1 MAGKNNRDE
10 IARRAKEQWE
20 QEQERMRQ
28 AQSDR
33 RSQAVYNSYQ
43 RNTDRVPDRTPAT
56 GMPTWKIAAQA
67 KKNVEKGKAH
77 GYTPPGNYS
86 RPSTTN
92 WKTNYEKYLQSAKAK
107 SVTLGGDS
115 DEVYNQFVQGLKN
128 FTSGKAQKRKTQG
141 VLPELTQQEKDNL
154 ASQIF
159 KQFDAKTRSYSQ
171 PYNPVSLKEA
181 NDKAYD
187 AWKRQTAQEYWA
199 QNGNGEAMSEDTYKD
214 ITDGSQ
220 AKQYNKWLEQQRYQ
234 TAQDYYGQKEQTA
247 KTQAARAQERID
259 EASRQLRAMGK
270 PTPDSGDWDSYILQ
284 TFQPGSQE
292 ESLILEINRAKK
304 ALAEAQKSAAN
315 YEAGANAYGDY
326 LTTAQ
331 NMQKVY
337 SYPQEVQDALLAY
350 GQTATSGNDDARA
363 STAREGALQVFQ
375 KYGIEPE
382 EYELL
387 AESAARDYNQ
397 RRSEKVQDFAKKFG
411 GSGWAPAAWAAS
423 VLANTAGGVLGASQ
437 SLGQTLNPGSGQYNS
452 PDANAPGYLLS
463 DFGGTVQKTQAEGI
477 RNGIGG
483 VGGAALSTLY
493 SGVTSLADNIVRYG
507 LGAATG
513 TAGVTLGLAATSSF
527 ASSYREAAA
536 RGGDATQATLFG
548 LASGALEVATEK
560 FSLDNLLKMKSP
572 ETITQVLLQ
581 AAEQGGV
588 EISEEEASY
597 FGGLLADA
605 IIMQDNSAYK
615 TEIREYERQGLTT
628 EEAKRIALQDALMEA
643 ANTAAVSFI
652 AGAGMGGIQ
661 SGTRYAQNVQVGR
674 EIQNAGLTDLALEY
688 ARSMPEGSNAY
699 RMATRPE
706 GAKDQ
711 ITQDS
716 GAGRIGALA
725 TETLTEATRTIW
737 DGNSIAQVM
746 DAFNTIRNIGS
757 DEDVKTALNL
767 MMEKYYQAAA
777 NGEITQQQA
786 QQIVADIVWRTS
798 PQNFTIE
805 QSEDGAVQAGQSP
818 TPQTVSGL
826 LGQEAQSRAAQEQT
840 EVGLLPSGEE
850 NAQREALLDQ
860 LENYRQ
866 EMAQEAQGMG
876 LTGLA
881 DTGESVGPEVDLL
894 MIADDTPQ
902 TRGTAA
908 QARSTET
915 AQESAKG
922 KNGKLAATRAA
933 VEAPAVTTGGEEITI
948 TGATVTEGGKLRLL
962 SSSGEA
968 YDPKTVHIQNLQMR
982 QLYSQAAQYGG
993 NVARNYIANYNGSQD
1008 VTEYTD
1014 GYNAFLTA
1022 GRLAARDNLTYEQ
1035 AQAYNSY
1042 YEQKIG
1048 SRAAMEAFSVGRD
1061 SEGTQALAQRQ
1072 TARPAE
1078 GSLTDRTSRKS
1089 EGQDALVEAL
1099 SQWAKRTGVHLE
1111 LLDSINAGGEKANGS
1126 FVAATMS
1133 MALSADSD
1141 NILQAFGHEA
1151 AEFVQAFSPE
1161 EKAALRQDLMEWWT
1175 NHESANSMDAL
1186 IRKYQGAY
1194 SQVEGKKSYND
1205 AADEIV
1211 NDALGALLTTDEGI
1225 ESFAKWVY
1233 SDTGRTQAEKKT
1245 LVQRIK
1251 DAIARIVAGLKRL
1264 LKGKKLNEGTERFL
1278 NMELEQQEAL
1288 RQKFYSAMDAAA
1300 KNAKEGN
1307 YWESGAAEGAQFS
1320 IGYDA
1325 NNVPFVK
1332 IDEELFADVP
1342 KRELGAA
1349 VRSYLK
1355 DNYPNGVEVAGK
1367 TFLINAKARKEI
1379 TNSED
1384 AKDLLARAPTV
1395 YRDKMEAVSRAD
1407 EIANAIVDYVNE
1419 APAHTRKDSITEF
1432 ARGRLHFRVG
1442 QSGYAAQAVV
1452 AKRKNGELLLY
1463 DIVHLTPYKIKE
1475 KRSKLPNPLAESAN
1489 ERTGESA
1496 SGSSIRSESE
1506 NVKKNFSISLPVEET
1521 RDLIALHNLTEQ
1533 NLNDALKLGG
1543 LPSPSIA
1550 ITKADMGHSKYGPIS
1565 LVFSKDTVDPEFFRS
1580 NKVYGSDA
1588 WTPTRPA
1595 VEYPVNG
1602 KKLQAIEHEIHR
1614 LAGGAAVA
1622 GGIFG
1627 NSSALRS
1634 MGVDDTSSK
1643 STEELAEALAQTD
1656 TARAAYLAAQG
1667 ETLPPVKKAK
1677 NWDYYGNDALQTFID
1692 RVGVQ
1697 RLAEI
1702 EASLEMGENAAD
1714 ALGEETETISE
1725 ILRDHYRKSGEA
1737 FLRSMAVK
1745 KKWTAAEIEAKRRE
1759 RVNRAMEN
1767 NVSLFTM
1774 EDFARHAWEMYQDGG
1789 ATKGEID
1796 RLGTSEALRE
1806 AVDDKAV
1813 KEWVSGKMEGLLGE
1827 PGIYNGKD
1835 RYTPSGASRS
1845 FKQLHY
1851 DYTLDNLVR
1860 AMNET
1865 QSARGE
1871 GIWGASAGSLMAVAT
1886 PEYRSIAEI
1895 RADKNRL
1902 RTASEEEYSQIQN
1915 SLRSQTD
1922 AIISAVQKTNKA
1934 ITDNQFEEIDHIG
1947 TALLDG
1953 GKGAQTPASIRKAF
1967 REYGYSLSDSLVN
1980 QIKALY
1986 DEVAKTPTEYF
1997 EAKPQWAV
2005 GFDEVLAAVVPDNAS
2020 PELVQ
2025 NLTGRGVNV
2034 VSYRANDEGDRLNK
2048 INAVDQAKFSLKS
2061 DSGTPSQEQ
2070 RWATDFQL
2078 SAETR
2083 EAYNTAAKEV
2093 ARTEAEVRAMV
2104 REAQA
2109 SGALAGQMNQGR
2121 RMAKQNRTLQ
2131 ERLDASR
2138 ETIKQLKAE
2147 VRAGNREA
2155 KTAERQ
2161 LSAKEKELQRQ
2172 RERMEAK
2179 LNKADANLKAAK
2191 QRLEDYRGIR
2201 DERDRRVQ
2209 YRKEIE
2215 QTAGKLRTM
2224 LTENSQRRHIP
2235 EEMKGAVRDLLLG
2248 IDQSSATMSTS
2259 EGAARTKA
2267 DERFLSGLERLRNLQ
2282 VDSVENGGSI
2292 DMPPA
2297 LRDMLSEQIRVFRY
2311 AMDQREAIRDG
2322 GIATLQGMSAAEL
2335 QSLRDVVKAV
2345 YTSVNNANRILASS
2359 RFAYVSEAAEKTISE
2374 LAQLGS
2380 YSMRADDAKNFL
2392 QWSNTNPWFAFQR
2405 FGAGG
2410 KAIFEGLQNGW
2421 DKLAFNSDAVKEYAA
2436 SVYTTKEVKAWEK
2449 ELHEVTL
2456 SSGRKI
2462 TISTPQLMSL
2472 YELAKRPQALQH
2484 LLQGGARIGNVK
2496 NGKVTVAQTEAALL
2510 TQEDLTNLAKRL
2522 TPRQIEV
2529 ADKLQ
2534 SYMETQGAK
2543 WGNEVSMARFGY
2555 QAFGEKGYFPIQS
2568 DQTNLNAKDP
2578 GSQENSIFRLLNMS
2592 FNKSLTQNANNA
2604 IIVSDIFDVFSGH
2617 MTDMAKYNALAIP
2630 VLDAMKWYNYRTRA
2644 VNEQGQIA
2652 TKSVQRSLETAYGRG
2667 AGNYFLNLM
2676 KDLNGVSDGGREDGL
2691 YNRMLSNYKVA
2702 AVAGNVR
2709 VALLQ
2714 PIAYLRAAAVM
2725 SPQYLAKG
2733 LTMGSNWK
2741 EMEQYSGIAKWK
2753 ALGFY
2758 DTNIGRGMREQI
2770 KHADTW
2776 KDAAN
2781 EKLMLGAEWGDRL
2794 TWGALW
2800 NACKAEII
2808 DKQHLTGEALLQATA
2823 LRFRDVVYQ
2832 TQVVDS
2838 TLTRSQIMRSKSFV
2852 AKTITAFQSEATLS
2866 YNLLLQG
2873 YEQYREDVRR
2883 GMPRSKALGKN
2894 WKAFMPAFL
2903 AYLANGVL
2911 SAVMESLWDAF
2922 RDDDRYQNF
2931 MEKFGEAFSGWSG
2944 NLEQNL
2950 NPLRKIPILK
2960 DILSWLDGYGND
2972 RTEMAGLKGIVDFAR
2987 TAVEEFKLRTGLTDK
3002 ATSLTYND
3010 KMTVY
3015 GFIYKGLK
3023 ALSSTTGL
3031 PLSNVTRDVIAIW
3044 NTVIGHPTGLV
3055 VTTYAPTKEAEI
3067 QYAFQ
3072 DGYLTQDEAIAL
3084 LQQKV
3089 TKDNGKP
3096 ITEDEAYWK
3105 TVRWETGEGKT
3116 GRLLHA
3122 FEAKDEGEIQDAL
3135 KELKEHG
3142 NDESKNQSA
3151 VKSVL
3156 KELYTGGQL
3165 DEAQAREYLAKY
3177 AGLSEEKEFY
3187 QLFEKWGYWM
3197 ENDTAEGFTVYEDLH
3212 AAIDAGNDIKAAK
3225 EELVKNG
3232 FEEKTVDS
3240 QVLSYIGEA
3249 YKKGASR
3256 ADTEK
3261 RLKKYCGMD
3270 KDEVYWKMREYD
3282 FKIANP
3288 KQDYEKYGSFDQAVR
3303 SGQNLKS
3310 AIKEYTSHGIE
3321 EKTLS
3326 AQITRLYKDE
3336 LVELAKKNKSKA
3348 ADLQAKILNA
3358 YVALGYDRDQ
3368 KLKDVQAW
3376 YKDTGKKK

>member
-10 IARRAKEQWE
+10 IARRAREQWE
-20 QEQERMRQ
+20 QEQERKRQ
-28 AQSDR
+28 EQSAQ
-33 RSQAVYNSYQ
+33 RSQAVYSSYQ
-43 RNTDRVPDRTPAT
+43 QNTDRAPDRTPAT

-67 KKNVEKGKAH
+67 RKNVEKGTAH

-86 RPSTTN
+86 RPSTNN
-92 WKTNYEKYLQSAKAK
+92 WNSNYEKYLQSAKAQ
-107 SVTLGGDS
+107 SVELGGDS
-115 DEVYNQFVQGLKN
+115 DEVYNRFVQGLKN
-128 FTSGKAQKRKTQG
+128 FTSGQSRQTRKNAADDPVLKRFDAQTRGYKQPLNADTLMQG
-141 VLPELTQQEKDNL
+141 TQQ
-154 ASQIF
+154 
-159 KQFDAKTRSYSQ
+159 
-171 PYNPVSLKEA
+171 
-181 NDKAYD
+181 AYE
-187 AWKRQTAQEYWA
+187 TALQDYWA
-199 QNGNGEAMSEDTYKD
+199 QNGDGSPITQQTRQRIVSGDLKQQFEAWGQQAYNQKNLDRLTPALQQAQTAREAANKRVLALQQQFQNLDGLTPDQEQALRADLDAAKEELSAAQTREQALQGLASRYKD
-214 ITDGSQ
+214 D
-220 AKQYNKWLEQQRYQ
+220 KL
-234 TAQDYYGQKEQTA
+234 
-247 KTQAARAQERID
+247 
-259 EASRQLRAMGK
+259 
-270 PTPDSGDWDSYILQ
+270 
-284 TFQPGSQE
+284 
-292 ESLILEINRAKK
+292 
-304 ALAEAQKSAAN
+304 
-315 YEAGANAYGDY
+315 
-326 LTTAQ
+326 TAQ
-331 NMQKVY
+331 NLQKLY
-337 SYPQEVQDALLAY
+337 TYPKEVQDAILAY
-350 GQTATSGNDDARA
+350 GQATTRTGTWDGSSEDSSRYGNDDSRA
-363 STAREGALQVFQ
+363 QFAIDNALEVFQ
-375 KYGIEPE
+375 KYGIAPGEIT
-382 EYELL
+382 LL
-387 AESAARDYNQ
+387 AESANRDYNQ
-397 RRSEKVQDFAKKFG
+397 QRREKWKEAAEKIGMSWGYNPWSLGNLLGGALAGTFG
-411 GSGWAPAAWAAS
+411 GVMSATQA
-423 VLANTAGGVLGASQ
+423 LGS
-437 SLGQTLNPGSGQYNS
+437 TLTPGSGQYTTTD
-452 PDANAPGYLLS
+452 PNAPGYLLS
-463 DFGGTVQKTQAEGI
+463 NATEALRTAAGGRIEDDFVIPGWGKPAKFM
-477 RNGIGG
+477 
-483 VGGAALSTLY
+483 Y
-493 SGVTSLADNIVRYG
+493 SGITSLADNIVRYG
-507 LGAATG
+507 LGAVTG
-513 TAGVTLGLAATSSF
+513 TAGLTLGLAATSSF
-527 ASSYREAAA
+527 GSSYQDAVS
-536 RGGDATQATLFG
+536 RGSSPLQSTLYG
-548 LASGALEVATEK
+548 LASGALEVVTEK
-560 FSLDNLLKMKSP
+560 VSLENLLKMKSP
-572 ETITQVLLQ
+572 ETIAQVLLQ
-581 AAEQGGV
+581 AAAQGGV
-588 EISEEEASY
+588 EVSEEEASY
-597 FGGLLADA
+597 IGGLLADA
-605 IIMQDNSAYK
+605 LIMQGNSKYQRAVLD
-615 TEIREYERQGLTT
+615 YEMRGMSK
-628 EEAKRIALQDALMEA
+628 EAAERAATKDALFEA
-643 ANTAAVSFI
+643 ANTAAVSFLS
-652 AGAGMGGIQ
+652 GAAMGGIQ
-661 SGTRYAQNVQVGR
+661 SGVRYGENVRVGE
-674 EIQNAGLTDLALEY
+674 EIQDAGLTGLTLEY
-688 ARSMPEGSNAY
+688 ARSMPEDSDAY
-699 RMATRPE
+699 KMATRPE
-706 GAKDQ
+706 GAKNQ
-711 ITQDS
+711 ITPAS
-716 GAGRIGALA
+716 EPGRVGALA
-725 TETLTEATRTIW
+725 NETLTEATRALWNGTSM
-737 DGNSIAQVM
+737 GQMV
-746 DAFNTIRNIGS
+746 DAFRTIRNIGG
-757 DEDVKTALNL
+757 DEDVQTALNL
-767 MMEKYYQAAA
+767 MMEKYYQKVA
-777 NGEITQQQA
+777 NGQLTMEQARERVAEIVRQTAPDYSDTTGTGAQSATQAEQA
-786 QQIVADIVWRTS
+786 A
-798 PQNFTIE
+798 
-805 QSEDGAVQAGQSP
+805 QSGRAGQSP

-826 LGQEAQSRAAQEQT
+826 LGQEAQSQAAQEQA
-840 EVGLLPSGEE
+840 EAGLLPSGEE

-881 DTGESVGPEVDLL
+881 DADESFAPETDLSTN
-894 MIADDTPQ
+894 ADNTPQ

-908 QARSTET
+908 QARRTEA
-915 AQESAKG
+915 AQEPAKG
-922 KNGKLAATRAA
+922 KNGKLTATRAA

-993 NVARNYIANYNGSQD
+993 NIARNYIANYNGSQD

-1061 SEGTQALAQRQ
+1061 SEGAQSLAQRQ

-1078 GSLTDRTSRKS
+1078 GSLTDRTSRKA

-1111 LLDSINAGGEKANGS
+1111 ILDSINAGGEKANGS
-1126 FVAATMS
+1126 FVASTLS

-1161 EKAALRQDLMEWWT
+1161 EKAALRQDLMEWWS

-1186 IRKYQGAY
+1186 IRKYRGAY

-1307 YWESGAAEGAQFS
+1307 YWESGEEEVRNSIKNTSGLSLTEQLKKFYKGELESSDSLYFGATPASLDAAGLRDYPLVCNVSTLRKITTKKHNIPRRVLKNMNS
-1320 IGYDA
+1320 ILSDA
-1325 NNVPFVK
+1325 LLAFTDGDRVGVLTGD
-1332 IDEELFADVP
+1332 IDADGKPILVAIQSGVMVDREPANIIRSIYGLDHP
-1342 KRELGAA
+1342 KEW
-1349 VRSYLK
+1349 LK
-1355 DNYPNGVEVAGK
+1355 NQ
-1367 TFLINAKARKEI
+1367 
-1379 TNSED
+1379 TNSGKQFTVLQNKE
-1384 AKDLLARAPTV
+1384 RATRFLQTFGYLSTV
-1395 YRDKMEAVSRAD
+1395 EGKNRSFDKKISQENAD
-1407 EIANAIVDYVNE
+1407 
-1419 APAHTRKDSITEF
+1419 
-1432 ARGRLHFRVG
+1432 
-1442 QSGYAAQAVV
+1442 
-1452 AKRKNGELLLY
+1452 
-1463 DIVHLTPYKIKE
+1463 
-1475 KRSKLPNPLAESAN
+1475 
-1489 ERTGESA
+1489 
-1496 SGSSIRSESE
+1496 
-1506 NVKKNFSISLPVEET
+1506 VKKNFSLSAKKTEWENAEKLDPQEITTQNEVRDPGMRDYLVQQFEENGWDGRPIVAYDNGGNGYVALTGSHRVAAAAEAGIQVPAVLIESQEAIARLADTYSDEERAMVADELLEEGEIDQAT
-1521 RDLIALHNLTEQ
+1521 RDLLVREND
-1533 NLNDALKLGG
+1533 LNNENFDV
-1543 LPSPSIA
+1543 PYSQ
-1550 ITKADMGHSKYGPIS
+1550 
-1565 LVFSKDTVDPEFFRS
+1565 
-1580 NKVYGSDA
+1580 
-1588 WTPTRPA
+1588 
-1595 VEYPVNG
+1595 
-1602 KKLQAIEHEIHR
+1602 QAR
-1614 LAGGAAVA
+1614 YSV
-1622 GGIFG
+1622 
-1627 NSSALRS
+1627 
-1634 MGVDDTSSK
+1634 
-1643 STEELAEALAQTD
+1643 
-1656 TARAAYLAAQG
+1656 
-1667 ETLPPVKKAK
+1667 
-1677 NWDYYGNDALQTFID
+1677 
-1692 RVGVQ
+1692 
-1697 RLAEI
+1697 
-1702 EASLEMGENAAD
+1702 
-1714 ALGEETETISE
+1714 
-1725 ILRDHYRKSGEA
+1725 KSG
-1737 FLRSMAVK
+1737 
-1745 KKWTAAEIEAKRRE
+1745 
-1759 RVNRAMEN
+1759 
-1767 NVSLFTM
+1767 
-1774 EDFARHAWEMYQDGG
+1774 
-1789 ATKGEID
+1789 
-1796 RLGTSEALRE
+1796 
-1806 AVDDKAV
+1806 
-1813 KEWVSGKMEGLLGE
+1813 
-1827 PGIYNGKD
+1827 
-1835 RYTPSGASRS
+1835 
-1845 FKQLHY
+1845 
-1851 DYTLDNLVR
+1851 
-1860 AMNET
+1860 
-1865 QSARGE
+1865 
-1871 GIWGASAGSLMAVAT
+1871 
-1886 PEYRSIAEI
+1886 
-1895 RADKNRL
+1895 AD
-1902 RTASEEEYSQIQN
+1902 
-1915 SLRSQTD
+1915 
-1922 AIISAVQKTNKA
+1922 
-1934 ITDNQFEEIDHIG
+1934 
-1947 TALLDG
+1947 
-1953 GKGAQTPASIRKAF
+1953 
-1967 REYGYSLSDSLVN
+1967 
-1980 QIKALY
+1980 
-1986 DEVAKTPTEYF
+1986 
-1997 EAKPQWAV
+1997 
-2005 GFDEVLAAVVPDNAS
+2005 
-2020 PELVQ
+2020 
-2025 NLTGRGVNV
+2025 
-2034 VSYRANDEGDRLNK
+2034 
-2048 INAVDQAKFSLKS
+2048 
-2061 DSGTPSQEQ
+2061 TPSQEQ

-2104 REAQA
+2104 REAQEA
-2109 SGALAGQMNQGR
+2109 GALAGQMNQGR

-2161 LSAKEKELQRQ
+2161 LSSKEKELQRQ

-2179 LNKADANLKAAK
+2179 LNKAESNLKAAR
-2191 QRLEDYRGIR
+2191 QRLEDYKGIR

-2224 LTENSQRRHIP
+2224 LTDNSQRRHIP
-2235 EEMKGAVRDLLLG
+2235 EEMKGAVRELLLG
-2248 IDQSSATMSTS
+2248 IDQSSATMSSS
-2259 EGAARTKA
+2259 EGAVRTKA
-2267 DERFLSGLERLRNLQ
+2267 DERFLSGLEKLRNLQ

-2297 LRDMLSEQIRVFRY
+2297 LRDMLSEQIRIFRY

-2335 QSLRDVVKAV
+2335 RSLRDVVKAV

-2380 YSMRADDAKNFL
+2380 YSMRADEAKNFL

-2421 DKLAFNSDAVKEYAA
+2421 DKLAFNSDAVKKYAE
-2436 SVYTTKEVKAWEK
+2436 SVYTSKEVKAWEK

-2462 TISTPQLMSL
+2462 TISSPQLMSL

-2510 TQEDLTNLAKRL
+2510 TQEDLANLAKRL

-2604 IIVSDIFDVFSGH
+2604 IVVSDIFDVFSGH

-2644 VNEQGQIA
+2644 VNERGQITTRA
-2652 TKSVQRSLETAYGRG
+2652 VQRSLETAYGRG

-2676 KDLNGVSDGGREDGL
+2676 KDLNGVSDGGREDGF
-2691 YNRMLSNYKVA
+2691 YNKMLSNYKVA
-2702 AVAGNVR
+2702 AVAGNAR

-2714 PIAYLRAAAVM
+2714 FTAYLRAGAVM
-2725 SPQYLAKG
+2725 NPKYLAKAIK
-2733 LTMGSNWK
+2733 MGSSWR
-2741 EMEQYSGIAKWK
+2741 EMERYSGIAKWK

-2776 KDAAN
+2776 KDWVN
-2781 EKLMLGAEWGDRL
+2781 EKAMLGAEWGDRL
-2794 TWGALW
+2794 TWGFLW
-2800 NACKAEII
+2800 NACKAEIT

-2838 TLTRSQIMRSKSFV
+2838 TLTRSQAMRSKSFV
-2852 AKTITAFQSEATLS
+2852 LKTSTSFMSEPTLS
-2866 YNLLLQG
+2866 YNLLLQS

-2883 GMPRSKALGKN
+2883 GMPRAKALAKH
-2894 WKAFMPAFL
+2894 WRIFRPVL
-2903 AYLANGVL
+2903 IAYLLGSVVGAGF
-2911 SAVMESLWDAF
+2911 ESFWDAV

-2931 MEKFGEAFSGWSG
+2931 GEKFWEAFLGKDG
-2944 NLEQNL
+2944 NLVQDL
-2950 NPLRKIPILK
+2950 NPLNKLPVLK
-2960 DILSWLDGYGND
+2960 EIFSWISGFGNNRLELEGLRNAWEFVEISAEELRLLLGKQD
-2972 RTEMAGLKGIVDFAR
+2972 EPTE
-2987 TAVEEFKLRTGLTDK
+2987 
-3002 ATSLTYND
+3002 LTYNGH
-3010 KMTVY
+3010 MTAY
-3015 GFIYKGLK
+3015 GYIYKFLK
-3023 ALSSTTGL
+3023 AGSSLTGL
-3031 PLSNVTRDVIAIW
+3031 PVSNLTRDVIAIW
-3044 NTVIGHPTGLV
+3044 NTMVGQPTGLV
-3055 VTTYAPTKEAEI
+3055 FTTYAPTKEAEI

-3096 ITEDEAYWK
+3096 ITEDEAYWE
-3105 TVRWETGEGKT
+3105 TVRWKTGEGKN

-3122 FEAKDEGEIQDAL
+3122 FESKDEGEIQDAL

-3177 AGLSEEKEFY
+3177 AGLTEEKEFY

-3212 AAIDAGNDIKAAK
+3212 AAIDAGKDIKAAK
-3225 EELVKNG
+3225 AELVKNG

-3261 RLKKYCGMD
+3261 RLKQYCGMD
-3270 KDEVYWKMREYD
+3270 KNEVYWKMREYD

-3288 KQDYEKYGSFDQAVR
+3288 KQDYEKYGSFDKAVR

-3321 EKTLS
+3321 EKTLA

>member
-10 IARRAKEQWE
+10 IARRAREQWE
-20 QEQERMRQ
+20 QEQERKRQ
-28 AQSDR
+28 EQSAQ
-33 RSQAVYNSYQ
+33 RSQAVYSSYQ
-43 RNTDRVPDRTPAT
+43 QNTDRAPDRTPAT

-67 KKNVEKGKAH
+67 RKNVEKGTAH

-86 RPSTTN
+86 RPSTNN
-92 WKTNYEKYLQSAKAK
+92 WKSNYEKYLQSAKAQ
-107 SVTLGGDS
+107 SVELGGDS
-115 DEVYNQFVQGLKN
+115 DEVYNRFVQGLKD
-128 FTSGKAQKRKTQG
+128 FTSGQSRQTRKNAADDPVLKRFDAQTRGYKQPLNADTLMQG
-141 VLPELTQQEKDNL
+141 TQQ
-154 ASQIF
+154 
-159 KQFDAKTRSYSQ
+159 
-171 PYNPVSLKEA
+171 
-181 NDKAYD
+181 AYE
-187 AWKRQTAQEYWA
+187 TAQQDYWA
-199 QNGNGEAMSEDTYKD
+199 QNGNGTPITQQTRQRIENGDLKQQFEAWGQQAYNQKNLDRLTPALQQAQTAREAANKRVLALQQQFQNLDGLTPDQEQALRADLDAAKEELSAAQTREQALQGLASRYKD
-214 ITDGSQ
+214 D
-220 AKQYNKWLEQQRYQ
+220 KL
-234 TAQDYYGQKEQTA
+234 
-247 KTQAARAQERID
+247 
-259 EASRQLRAMGK
+259 
-270 PTPDSGDWDSYILQ
+270 
-284 TFQPGSQE
+284 
-292 ESLILEINRAKK
+292 
-304 ALAEAQKSAAN
+304 
-315 YEAGANAYGDY
+315 
-326 LTTAQ
+326 TAQ
-331 NMQKVY
+331 NLQKLY
-337 SYPQEVQDALLAY
+337 TYPKEVQDAILAY
-350 GQTATSGNDDARA
+350 GQATTRTGTWDGSSEDSSRYGNDDSRA
-363 STAREGALQVFQ
+363 QFAIDNALEVFQ
-375 KYGIEPE
+375 KYGIAPGEIT
-382 EYELL
+382 LL
-387 AESAARDYNQ
+387 AESANRDYNQ
-397 RRSEKVQDFAKKFG
+397 QRREKWKEAAEKIGMSWGYNPWSLGNLLGGALAGTFG
-411 GSGWAPAAWAAS
+411 GVMSATQA
-423 VLANTAGGVLGASQ
+423 LGS
-437 SLGQTLNPGSGQYNS
+437 TLTPGSGKYTTTD
-452 PDANAPGYLLS
+452 PNAPGYLLS
-463 DFGGTVQKTQAEGI
+463 NATEALRTAAGGRIEDDFVIPGWGKPAKFM
-477 RNGIGG
+477 
-483 VGGAALSTLY
+483 Y
-493 SGVTSLADNIVRYG
+493 SGITSLADNIVRYG
-507 LGAATG
+507 LGAVTG
-513 TAGVTLGLAATSSF
+513 TAGLTLGLAATSSF
-527 ASSYREAAA
+527 GSSYQDAVS
-536 RGGDATQATLFG
+536 RGSSPLQSTLYG
-548 LASGALEVATEK
+548 LASGALEVVTEK
-560 FSLDNLLKMKSP
+560 VSLENLLKMKSP
-572 ETITQVLLQ
+572 ETIAQVLLQ
-581 AAEQGGV
+581 AAAQGGV
-588 EISEEEASY
+588 EVSEEEASY
-597 FGGLLADA
+597 IGGLLADA
-605 IIMQDNSAYK
+605 LIMQGNSKYQRAVLD
-615 TEIREYERQGLTT
+615 YEMRGMSK
-628 EEAKRIALQDALMEA
+628 EAAERAATKDALFEA
-643 ANTAAVSFI
+643 ANTAAVSFLS
-652 AGAGMGGIQ
+652 GAAMGGIQ
-661 SGTRYAQNVQVGR
+661 SGVRYGENVRVGE
-674 EIQNAGLTDLALEY
+674 EIQDAGLTGLTLEY
-688 ARSMPEGSNAY
+688 ARSMPEDSDAY
-699 RMATRPE
+699 KMATRPE
-706 GAKDQ
+706 GAKNQ
-711 ITQDS
+711 ITPAS
-716 GAGRIGALA
+716 EPGRVGALA
-725 TETLTEATRTIW
+725 NETLTEATRALWNGTSM
-737 DGNSIAQVM
+737 GQMV
-746 DAFNTIRNIGS
+746 DAFRTIRNIGG
-757 DEDVKTALNL
+757 DEDVQTALNL
-767 MMEKYYQAAA
+767 MMEKYYQKVA
-777 NGEITQQQA
+777 NGQLTMEQARERVAEIVRQTAPDYSDTTGTGAQSATQAEQA
-786 QQIVADIVWRTS
+786 A
-798 PQNFTIE
+798 
-805 QSEDGAVQAGQSP
+805 QSGRAGQSP
-818 TPQTVSGL
+818 TPQAVSGL
-826 LGQEAQSRAAQEQT
+826 LGQEAQSQVTQEQV
-840 EVGLLPSGEE
+840 EAGLLPSGEE
-850 NAQREALLDQ
+850 NAQREALLSQ

-881 DTGESVGPEVDLL
+881 DTDESFVPEIDLSTN
-894 MIADDTPQ
+894 ADNTPQ

-908 QARSTET
+908 QARRTET
-915 AQESAKG
+915 AQEPAKG
-922 KNGKLAATRAA
+922 KNGKLTATRAS

-948 TGATVTEGGKLRLL
+948 TGATVTGGGKLRLL

-993 NVARNYIANYNGSQD
+993 NIARNYIANYNGSQD

-1061 SEGTQALAQRQ
+1061 SEGAQSLAQRQ

-1078 GSLTDRTSRKS
+1078 GSLTDRTSRKA

-1111 LLDSINAGGEKANGS
+1111 LLDSINAGDEKANGS
-1126 FVAATMS
+1126 FVAATLS

-1186 IRKYQGAY
+1186 IRKYRGAY

-1225 ESFAKWVY
+1225 DSFAKWVY
-1233 SDTGRTQAEKKT
+1233 SDTGRTQTEKKT

-1307 YWESGAAEGAQFS
+1307 YWE
-1320 IGYDA
+1320 
-1325 NNVPFVK
+1325 
-1332 IDEELFADVP
+1332 
-1342 KRELGAA
+1342 
-1349 VRSYLK
+1349 
-1355 DNYPNGVEVAGK
+1355 
-1367 TFLINAKARKEI
+1367 
-1379 TNSED
+1379 
-1384 AKDLLARAPTV
+1384 
-1395 YRDKMEAVSRAD
+1395 
-1407 EIANAIVDYVNE
+1407 
-1419 APAHTRKDSITEF
+1419 DS
-1432 ARGRLHFRVG
+1432 
-1442 QSGYAAQAVV
+1442 QA
-1452 AKRKNGELLLY
+1452 
-1463 DIVHLTPYKIKE
+1463 
-1475 KRSKLPNPLAESAN
+1475 S
-1489 ERTGESA
+1489 
-1496 SGSSIRSESE
+1496 
-1506 NVKKNFSISLPVEET
+1506 VKKNFSLSLPVEET

-1565 LVFSKDTVDPEFFRS
+1565 LVFSKDTVDPEFSRS

-1602 KKLQAIEHEIHR
+1602 KKLQVIEREIHR
-1614 LAGGAAVA
+1614 LAGDTAVA

-1656 TARAAYLAAQG
+1656 TARSAYLAAQG

-1692 RVGVQ
+1692 RVGTQ

-1702 EASLEMGENAAD
+1702 EASLEAGENAAD
-1714 ALGEETETISE
+1714 ALGEDTETIRE

-1745 KKWTAAEIEAKRRE
+1745 KKWTAAEIETKLRE

-1813 KEWVSGKMEGLLGE
+1813 KEWIAGKLEGLLGA

-1835 RYTPSGASRS
+1835 RYTPSGNSMS

-1886 PEYRSIAEI
+1886 PEYRSIAGI

-1986 DEVAKTPTEYF
+1986 GEVAKTPTEYF
-1997 EAKPQWAV
+1997 EAKPQRAV

-2025 NLTGRGVNV
+2025 NLSGRGVNV

-2048 INAVDQAKFSLKS
+2048 INAVDHAKFSLSAKKTEWENAEELDPQEITTQNEVRDPGMRDYLVQQFEKGGWDGRPIVAYDNGGNGYVALTGSHRVAAAAEAGIQVPAVLIESQEAIARLADTYSDEERAMVADELLEEGEIDQATRDLLVRENDLNNENFDVPYSQQARYSVKS
-2061 DSGTPSQEQ
+2061 GADTPSQEQ

-2104 REAQA
+2104 REAQEA
-2109 SGALAGQMNQGR
+2109 GALAGQMNQGR

-2138 ETIKQLKAE
+2138 ETIKQLKAAAKAE
-2147 VRAGNREA
+2147 KKEAFAEGKMVGEMSRGRAVANQFRSKLTQMEQKLARTEA
-2155 KTAERQ
+2155 RLET
-2161 LSAKEKELQRQ
+2161 
-2172 RERMEAK
+2172 
-2179 LNKADANLKAAK
+2179 AK
-2191 QRLEDYRGIR
+2191 QRLKDYNDVRN
-2201 DERDRRVQ
+2201 ERDRRVQ
-2209 YRKEIE
+2209 YRKEIK

-2235 EEMKGAVRDLLLG
+2235 EEMKSAVRDLLMG
-2248 IDQSSATMSTS
+2248 IDQYSKSPLYSAG
-2259 EGAARTKA
+2259 ELRTKA
-2267 DERFLSGLERLRNLQ
+2267 DERFLSGLEKLRNLQ

-2297 LRDMLSEQIRVFRY
+2297 LRDMLSEQIRIFRY

-2322 GIATLQGMSAAEL
+2322 EIATLQGMSAAEL
-2335 QSLRDVVKAV
+2335 RSLRDVVKAV

-2380 YSMRADDAKNFL
+2380 YSMRADEAKNFL

-2436 SVYTTKEVKAWEK
+2436 SVYTTKEAKAWKK
-2449 ELHEVTL
+2449 EIHRVTL
-2456 SSGRKI
+2456 SNGQKI
-2462 TISTPQLMSL
+2462 VITTPQNMDL
-2472 YELAKRPQALQH
+2472 YELAKREQALRH
-2484 LLQGGARIGNVK
+2484 LLQGGARISDIQD
-2496 NGKVTVAQTEAALL
+2496 GKELIAQTEAALL
-2510 TQEDLTNLAKRL
+2510 TEADLANLAKRL

-2534 SYMETQGAK
+2534 NYIETQGGR
-2543 WGNEVSMARFGY
+2543 WGNEVSMTRFGY
-2555 QAFGEKGYFPIQS
+2555 RAFGERGYMPIQS
-2568 DQTNLNAKDP
+2568 DQTNLDAKDP
-2578 GSQENSIFRLLNMS
+2578 GAKENSITRLLNMG
-2592 FNKSLTQNANNA
+2592 FTKSLNQNASNA
-2604 IIVSDIFDVFSGH
+2604 IVVEDIFDVFSDH
-2617 MTDMAKYNALAIP
+2617 MSEMAKYNAMAIP
-2630 VLDAMKWYNYRTRA
+2630 VLDAMKWYNYRTRS
-2644 VNEQGQIA
+2644 VNEQGQIS

-2676 KDLNGVSDGGREDGL
+2676 KDLNGVSDGGREDGF

-2714 PIAYLRAAAVM
+2714 FTAYLRAGAVM
-2725 SPQYLAKG
+2725 NPKYLAKAIK
-2733 LTMGSNWK
+2733 MGSNWR

-2770 KHADTW
+2770 EHTETR
-2776 KDAAN
+2776 KDWLN

-2794 TWGALW
+2794 AWGFLW
-2800 NACKAEII
+2800 NACKAETM

-2838 TLTRSQIMRSKSFV
+2838 TLTRSQLMRSKSFV
-2852 AKTITAFQSEATLS
+2852 AKTTTAFQSEATLS

-2883 GMPRSKALGKN
+2883 GMPRAKALAKN
-2894 WKAFMPAFL
+2894 WKVFMPAFL
-2903 AYLANGVL
+2903 AYLSNGVL
-2911 SAVMESLWDAF
+2911 SALVESFWDAV
-2922 RDDDRYQNF
+2922 RDDDRYKN
-2931 MEKFGEAFSGWSG
+2931 FGEKLWDAFWGWGG
-2944 NLEQNL
+2944 NLEQDL
-2950 NPLRKIPILK
+2950 NPLRKIPVLK
-2960 DILSWLDGYGND
+2960 DVLAWLDGYDNE
-2972 RTEMAGLKGIVDFAR
+2972 RTEMAGIKGIVDFAR
-2987 TAVEEFKLRTGLTDK
+2987 ITVEEIGLRTGLTDK
-3002 ATSLTYND
+3002 ATDLTYND
-3010 KMTVY
+3010 KMTAY
-3015 GFIYKGLK
+3015 GYIYKGLK
-3023 ALSSTTGL
+3023 VLSSTTGL
-3031 PLSNVTRDVIAIW
+3031 PVSNVTRDVIAIW
-3044 NTVIGHPTGLV
+3044 NTVIGQPTGRV

-3072 DGYLTQDEAIAL
+3072 DGYLTRDEAIAL

-3122 FEAKDEGEIQDAL
+3122 FEAGDEGEIQDAL
-3135 KELKEHG
+3135 KELKGHG

-3177 AGLSEEKEFY
+3177 AGLTEEKEFY

-3212 AAIDAGNDIKAAK
+3212 AAIDAGKDIKAAK
-3225 EELVKNG
+3225 AELVKNG

-3261 RLKKYCGMD
+3261 RLKQYCGMD
-3270 KDEVYWKMREYD
+3270 KNEVYWKMREYD

-3321 EKTLS
+3321 EKTLAS
-3326 AQITRLYKDE
+3326 QITRLYKDE

-3348 ADLQAKILNA
+3348 ADLQVKILNA

-3376 YKDTGKKK
+3376 YKDTDKKK

>member
-10 IARRAKEQWE
+10 IARRAREQWE
-20 QEQERMRQ
+20 QEQERKRQ
-28 AQSDR
+28 EQSAQ
-33 RSQAVYNSYQ
+33 RSQAVYSSYQ
-43 RNTDRVPDRTPAT
+43 QNTDRDPDRTPAT

-67 KKNVEKGKAH
+67 KKNVEKGTAH

-86 RPSTTN
+86 RPSTSN
-92 WKTNYEKYLQSAKAK
+92 WRSNYEKYLQSAKAQ
-107 SVTLGGDS
+107 SVELGGDS
-115 DEVYNQFVQGLKN
+115 DEVYNRFVQGLKN
-128 FTSGKAQKRKTQG
+128 FTSGQSRQTRKNAAEDPVLKRFDAQTRGFKQPLNADTLMQG
-141 VLPELTQQEKDNL
+141 TQQ
-154 ASQIF
+154 A
-159 KQFDAKTRSYSQ
+159 Y
-171 PYNPVSLKEA
+171 EA
-181 NDKAYD
+181 ALQD
-187 AWKRQTAQEYWA
+187 YWA
-199 QNGNGEAMSEDTYKD
+199 QNG
-214 ITDGSQ
+214 DGSPITQ
-220 AKQYNKWLEQQRYQ
+220 QTRQRIENGDLKQQFEAWGQQKKYKN
-234 TAQDYYGQKEQTA
+234 AQDYYGRQSEAAQT
-247 KTQAARAQERID
+247 TQQEAQGRVDRAYQQLQRLGLSIPDGFPD
-259 EASRQLRAMGK
+259 EDGA
-270 PTPDSGDWDSYILQ
+270 WENHILQ
-284 TFQPGSQE
+284 TYAPSSREYQLAQE
-292 ESLILEINRAKK
+292 MIDAKSRASE
-304 ALAEAQKSAAN
+304 AGEAAEQTGKWAKN
-315 YEAGANAYGDY
+315 YEDY

-387 AESAARDYNQ
+387 AESAARNYNQ
-397 RRSEKVQDFAKKFG
+397 RRSESWKEAAQKFG
-411 GSGWAPAAWAAS
+411 GSGWAPAAWVTS
-423 VLANTAGGVLGASQ
+423 VLSNTAGGVLGATQ
-437 SLGQTLNPGSGQYNS
+437 ALGQTLNPGSGQYNS
-452 PDANAPGYLLS
+452 PDTNAPGYLLS
-463 DFGGTVQKTQAEGI
+463 DFGGTIQDTQATGLK
-477 RNGIGG
+477 NFLGG
-483 VGGAALSTLY
+483 WRGKTISTVY
-493 SGVTSLADNIVRYG
+493 SGITSLADNIVRYG
-507 LGAATG
+507 LGAITG

-572 ETITQVLLQ
+572 ETIAQALLQ
-581 AAEQGGV
+581 AAAQGGV
-588 EISEEEASY
+588 EVSEEEASY

-605 IIMQDNSAYK
+605 IIMQGNSEYK
-615 TEIREYERQGLTT
+615 TRIREYERQGMTT
-628 EEAKRIALQDALMEA
+628 QAAKEAALRDALMEA

-652 AGAGMGGIQ
+652 SGSMMGGIQ
-661 SGTRYAQNVQVGR
+661 SGARYAQNVKVGQ
-674 EIQNAGLTDLALEY
+674 EIKDAGLTDLTLEY
-688 ARSMPEGSNAY
+688 ARSMPEDSDAY
-699 RMATRPE
+699 KMATRPE
-706 GAKDQ
+706 GAKNQ

-716 GAGRIGALA
+716 KAGRVGALA

-737 DGNSIAQVM
+737 NGSSIAQVM

-757 DEDVKTALNL
+757 EQDVKTALNL
-767 MMEKYYQAAA
+767 MMEKYYQMAS

-786 QQIVADIVWRTS
+786 QAIVSEIVWRTS
-798 PQNFTIE
+798 AQNFTME
-805 QSEDGAVQAGQSP
+805 QSEDGAAQAGQS
-818 TPQTVSGL
+818 TAQQTVSGL
-826 LGQEAQSRAAQEQT
+826 LGPEAQSQAAQEQA
-840 EVGLLPSGEE
+840 EAGLLPSGEE
-850 NAQREALLDQ
+850 NAQREALLSQ

-876 LTGLA
+876 LTGVA
-881 DTGESVGPEVDLL
+881 DTGESVGPEADLST
-894 MIADDTPQ
+894 IADNVPQ

-908 QARSTET
+908 QAQSTET

-922 KNGKLAATRAA
+922 KNGKLTATRAS

-968 YDPKTVHIQNLQMR
+968 YDPKTVRIQNPQMR

-993 NVARNYIANYNGSQD
+993 NIARNYIANYNGSQD

-1061 SEGTQALAQRQ
+1061 SEGAQSLAQRQ

-1078 GSLTDRTSRKS
+1078 GSLTDRTSRKA

-1126 FVAATMS
+1126 FVASTLS

-1186 IRKYQGAY
+1186 IRKYRGAY

-1251 DAIARIVAGLKRL
+1251 DAIARIVARLKRL

-1300 KNAKEGN
+1300 QNAKEGN
-1307 YWESGAAEGAQFS
+1307 YWESESPDVKERFS
-1320 IGYDA
+1320 
-1325 NNVPFVK
+1325 
-1332 IDEELFADVP
+1332 L
-1342 KRELGAA
+1342 
-1349 VRSYLK
+1349 
-1355 DNYPNGVEVAGK
+1355 
-1367 TFLINAKARKEI
+1367 
-1379 TNSED
+1379 
-1384 AKDLLARAPTV
+1384 
-1395 YRDKMEAVSRAD
+1395 
-1407 EIANAIVDYVNE
+1407 
-1419 APAHTRKDSITEF
+1419 
-1432 ARGRLHFRVG
+1432 
-1442 QSGYAAQAVV
+1442 
-1452 AKRKNGELLLY
+1452 
-1463 DIVHLTPYKIKE
+1463 
-1475 KRSKLPNPLAESAN
+1475 
-1489 ERTGESA
+1489 
-1496 SGSSIRSESE
+1496 
-1506 NVKKNFSISLPVEET
+1506 SLPVEET

-1602 KKLQAIEHEIHR
+1602 KKLQAIEREIHR
-1614 LAGGAAVA
+1614 LAGNTAVA

-1656 TARAAYLAAQG
+1656 TARAAYLADQG
-1667 ETLPPVKKAK
+1667 ESLSPVKKEK
-1677 NWDYYGNDALQTFID
+1677 EWDRYGNSALQTFID
-1692 RVGVQ
+1692 RVGAQ

-1714 ALGEETETISE
+1714 ALGEDTETIRE

-1745 KKWTAAEIEAKRRE
+1745 KKWTAAEIETKRRE

-1813 KEWVSGKMEGLLGE
+1813 KEWIAGKLEGLLGA

-1835 RYTPSGASRS
+1835 RYTPSGNSRS

-1886 PEYRSIAEI
+1886 PEYRSIAGI

-1986 DEVAKTPTEYF
+1986 GEVAKTPTEYF
-1997 EAKPQWAV
+1997 EAKPQRAV

-2025 NLTGRGVNV
+2025 NLSGRGVNV

-2048 INAVDQAKFSLKS
+2048 INAVDHAKFSLSAKKTEWENAEKLDPQEITTQNEVRDPGMRDYLVQQFEENGWNGRPIVAYGNGGNGYVALTGSHRVAAAAEAGIQVPAVLIESQEAIARLADTYSDEERAMVADELLEEGEIDQATRDLLVRENDLNNENFDVPYSQQARYSVKS
-2061 DSGTPSQEQ
+2061 GADTPSQEQ

-2104 REAQA
+2104 REAQEA
-2109 SGALAGQMNQGR
+2109 GALAGQMNQGR

-2138 ETIKQLKAE
+2138 ETIKQLKAAAKAE
-2147 VRAGNREA
+2147 KKEAFAEGKMVGEMSRGRAVANQFRSKLTQMEQKLARTEA
-2155 KTAERQ
+2155 RLET
-2161 LSAKEKELQRQ
+2161 
-2172 RERMEAK
+2172 
-2179 LNKADANLKAAK
+2179 AK
-2191 QRLEDYRGIR
+2191 QRLKDYNDVRN
-2201 DERDRRVQ
+2201 ERDRRVQ
-2209 YRKEIE
+2209 YRKEIK

-2235 EEMKGAVRDLLLG
+2235 EEMKSAVRDLLMG
-2248 IDQSSATMSTS
+2248 IDQYSKSPLYSAG
-2259 EGAARTKA
+2259 ELRTKA
-2267 DERFLSGLERLRNLQ
+2267 DERFLSGLEKLRNLQ

-2297 LRDMLSEQIRVFRY
+2297 LRDMLSEQIRIFRY

-2322 GIATLQGMSAAEL
+2322 EIATLQGMSAAEL
-2335 QSLRDVVKAV
+2335 RSLRDVVKAV

-2380 YSMRADDAKNFL
+2380 YSMRADEAKNFL

-2436 SVYTTKEVKAWEK
+2436 SVYTTKEAKAWEK
-2449 ELHEVTL
+2449 EMHEVTL

-2510 TQEDLTNLAKRL
+2510 TEADLTNLAEL
-2522 TPRQIEV
+2522 LSERQIEV

-2578 GSQENSIFRLLNMS
+2578 GAKENSITRLLNMG
-2592 FNKSLTQNANNA
+2592 FTKSLNQNASNA
-2604 IIVSDIFDVFSGH
+2604 IVVEDIFDVFSDH
-2617 MTDMAKYNALAIP
+2617 MSEMAKYNAMAIP
-2630 VLDAMKWYNYRTRA
+2630 VLDAMKWYNYRTRS
-2644 VNEQGQIA
+2644 VNEQGQIS

-2676 KDLNGVSDGGREDGL
+2676 KDLNGVSDGGREDGF
-2691 YNRMLSNYKVA
+2691 YNKMLSNYKVA

-2714 PIAYLRAAAVM
+2714 FTAYLRAGAVM
-2725 SPQYLAKG
+2725 NPKYLAKAIK
-2733 LTMGSNWK
+2733 MGSNWR
-2741 EMEQYSGIAKWK
+2741 EMERYSGIAKWK

-2770 KHADTW
+2770 KHAETR
-2776 KDAAN
+2776 KDWLN

-2794 TWGALW
+2794 AWGFLW
-2800 NACKAEII
+2800 NACKAETM
-2808 DKQHLTGEALLQATA
+2808 DKQHLTGEALLQATE

-2838 TLTRSQIMRSKSFV
+2838 TLTRSQVMRSKSFV
-2852 AKTITAFQSEATLS
+2852 AKTTTAFQSEATLS

-2883 GMPRSKALGKN
+2883 GMPRAKALAKN

-2911 SAVMESLWDAF
+2911 SALVESFWDAV
-2922 RDDDRYQNF
+2922 RDDDRYKN
-2931 MEKFGEAFSGWSG
+2931 FGEKLWDAFWGWGG
-2944 NLEQNL
+2944 NLEQDL
-2950 NPLRKIPILK
+2950 NPLRKIPVLK
-2960 DILSWLDGYGND
+2960 DVLAWLDGYDNE
-2972 RTEMAGLKGIVDFAR
+2972 RTEMAGIKGIVDFAR
-2987 TAVEEFKLRTGLTDK
+2987 ITVEEIGLRTGLTDK
-3002 ATSLTYND
+3002 ATDLTYND
-3010 KMTVY
+3010 KMTAY
-3015 GFIYKGLK
+3015 GYIYKGLK
-3023 ALSSTTGL
+3023 VLSSTTGL
-3031 PLSNVTRDVIAIW
+3031 PLSNVTRDVVAIW
-3044 NTVIGHPTGLV
+3044 NTVIGQPTGLV
-3055 VTTYAPTKEAEI
+3055 ATTYAPTKEAEI

-3072 DGYLTQDEAIAL
+3072 DGYLTRDEAITL
-3084 LQQKV
+3084 LRQKV

-3105 TVRWETGEGKT
+3105 TVRWETGEGKN

-3156 KELYTGGQL
+3156 KDLYTGGQL
-3165 DEAQAREYLAKY
+3165 DEAQARAYLTKY

-3212 AAIDAGNDIKAAK
+3212 AAIDAGKDIKAAK
-3225 EELVKNG
+3225 AELVKNG

-3240 QVLSYIGEA
+3240 QVLSYIGDA

-3261 RLKKYCGMD
+3261 RLKQYCGMD

-3321 EKTLS
+3321 EKTLAS
-3326 AQITRLYKDE
+3326 QITRLYKDE

>member
-10 IARRAKEQWE
+10 IARRAREQWE
-20 QEQERMRQ
+20 QEQERKRQ
-28 AQSDR
+28 EQSAQ
-33 RSQAVYNSYQ
+33 RSQAVYSSYQ
-43 RNTDRVPDRTPAT
+43 QNTDRAPDRTPAT

-67 KKNVEKGKAH
+67 KKNVEKGTAH

-86 RPSTTN
+86 RPFTNN
-92 WKTNYEKYLQSAKAK
+92 WKSNYEKYLQSAKAQ
-107 SVTLGGDS
+107 SVELGGDS
-115 DEVYNQFVQGLKN
+115 DEVYNRFVQGLKD
-128 FTSGKAQKRKTQG
+128 FTSGKARQTRKNAADDPVLKRFDAQTRGYKQPLNADTLMQG
-141 VLPELTQQEKDNL
+141 TQQ
-154 ASQIF
+154 A
-159 KQFDAKTRSYSQ
+159 Y
-171 PYNPVSLKEA
+171 EA
-181 NDKAYD
+181 GLQD
-187 AWKRQTAQEYWA
+187 YWA
-199 QNGNGEAMSEDTYKD
+199 QNG
-214 ITDGSQ
+214 DGSPITQ
-220 AKQYNKWLEQQRYQ
+220 QTRQRIESGDLKQQFEAWGQQKKYKN
-234 TAQDYYGQKEQTA
+234 AQDYYGRQSEAAQT
-247 KTQAARAQERID
+247 TQQEAQGRVDRAYQQLQRLGLSIPDGFPD
-259 EASRQLRAMGK
+259 EDGA
-270 PTPDSGDWDSYILQ
+270 WENHILQ
-284 TFQPGSQE
+284 TYAPSSREYQLAQE
-292 ESLILEINRAKK
+292 MIDAKSRASE
-304 ALAEAQKSAAN
+304 AGEAAEQTGKWAKN
-315 YEAGANAYGDY
+315 YEDY

-382 EYELL
+382 EYERL

-397 RRSEKVQDFAKKFG
+397 RRSERWKEAAQKFG
-411 GSGWAPAAWAAS
+411 GSGWAPAAWVTS
-423 VLANTAGGVLGASQ
+423 VLSNTAGGVLGATQ
-437 SLGQTLNPGSGQYNS
+437 ALGQTLNPGSGQYNS
-452 PDANAPGYLLS
+452 PDTNAPGYLLS
-463 DFGGTVQKTQAEGI
+463 DFGGTIQDTQATGI
-477 RNGIGG
+477 KNFLGG
-483 VGGAALSTLY
+483 WRGKTISTVY
-493 SGVTSLADNIVRYG
+493 SGITSLADNIVRYG

-572 ETITQVLLQ
+572 ETIAQALLQ
-581 AAEQGGV
+581 AAAQGGV
-588 EISEEEASY
+588 EVSEEEASY

-605 IIMQDNSAYK
+605 IIMQGNSEYK
-615 TEIREYERQGLTT
+615 TRIREYERQGLTE
-628 EEAKRIALQDALMEA
+628 EEAKRSALRDALMEA
-643 ANTAAVSFI
+643 ADTAAVSFI
-652 AGAGMGGIQ
+652 SGSLMGGIQ
-661 SGTRYAQNVQVGR
+661 SANRYRENVRVGQ
-674 EIQNAGLTDLALEY
+674 EIKDAGLTDLTLEY
-688 ARSMPEGSNAY
+688 ARSMPEDSDAY
-699 RMATRPE
+699 KMATRPE
-706 GAKDQ
+706 GAKNQ

-716 GAGRIGALA
+716 KAGRIGALA

-737 DGNSIAQVM
+737 NGSSIAQVM

-757 DEDVKTALNL
+757 EQDVQTALNL

-786 QQIVADIVWRTS
+786 QKIVEGIVWRTS
-798 PQNFTIE
+798 PQNFTE
-805 QSEDGAVQAGQSP
+805 AQSEEAASAGQSP
-818 TPQTVSGL
+818 TPQTVSGP
-826 LGQEAQSRAAQEQT
+826 LGQESQSQASQEQA
-840 EVGLLPSGEE
+840 EAGLLPSGEE

-876 LTGLA
+876 LAGLA
-881 DTGESVGPEVDLL
+881 DTDESVGPEADLSTF
-894 MIADDTPQ
+894 ADNTNQ
-902 TRGTAA
+902 RRGAAA
-908 QARSTET
+908 QAKRTET
-915 AQESAKG
+915 AQESPKG
-922 KNGKLAATRAA
+922 KNGKLTATRAA

-968 YDPKTVHIQNLQMR
+968 YDPKAVHIQNPQMR

-993 NVARNYIANYNGSQD
+993 NIARNYISNYNGSQD

-1048 SRAAMEAFSVGRD
+1048 TRAAMEAFSVGRD
-1061 SEGTQALAQRQ
+1061 SEGTQTLARRQ

-1078 GSLTDRTSRKS
+1078 GSLTDRTSRKA

-1126 FVAATMS
+1126 FVASTLS
-1133 MALSADSD
+1133 MALSTDSD

-1186 IRKYQGAY
+1186 IRKYRGAY

-1307 YWESGAAEGAQFS
+1307 YWESGTAEGAQFS

-1367 TFLINAKARKEI
+1367 TFLINAKSRGEL
-1379 TNSED
+1379 TNS
-1384 AKDLLARAPTV
+1384 KDARALFDRDPTI

-1419 APAHTRKDSITEF
+1419 SPAHARKDSITEF
-1432 ARGRLHFRVG
+1432 ARGKLHFQVG
-1442 QSGYAAQAVV
+1442 QSGYAAEAVV
-1452 AKRKNGELLLY
+1452 AKRNNGELLLY
-1463 DIVHLTPYKIKE
+1463 DIVHLTQYKIKE
-1475 KRSKLPNPLAESAN
+1475 KRSKLPQALADSAN
-1489 ERTGESA
+1489 ASIGESA
-1496 SGSSIRSESE
+1496 SDSSIRSNGE
-1506 NVKKNFSISLPVEET
+1506 NVKENFSLTADEGKALRGAAVEHFGKTYRWNETGYLLTNGTKLDFSGRHEGGSGGYRSVDHRDILDIYPAHAQEELSGTEAMVDFMQRGNIRISPESAGINLAVQPTQAQESALDDFISRNRGEVVLDIDDGTGKTVSSTEYPRGTRASKVLNDIRQYFESGETPHISDVARFHYSLKPNSDATSPERWENAEKLDPQEITTQNEVRDPGMRDYLVQQFEENGWDGRPIVAYDNGGNGYVALTGSHRVAAAAEAGIQVPAVLIESQEAINRLADTYSDEERATVADELLEEGEIDQAT
-1521 RDLIALHNLTEQ
+1521 RDLLVREND
-1533 NLNDALKLGG
+1533 LNSENFDV
-1543 LPSPSIA
+1543 PYSQ
-1550 ITKADMGHSKYGPIS
+1550 
-1565 LVFSKDTVDPEFFRS
+1565 
-1580 NKVYGSDA
+1580 
-1588 WTPTRPA
+1588 
-1595 VEYPVNG
+1595 
-1602 KKLQAIEHEIHR
+1602 QAR
-1614 LAGGAAVA
+1614 YSV
-1622 GGIFG
+1622 
-1627 NSSALRS
+1627 
-1634 MGVDDTSSK
+1634 
-1643 STEELAEALAQTD
+1643 
-1656 TARAAYLAAQG
+1656 
-1667 ETLPPVKKAK
+1667 
-1677 NWDYYGNDALQTFID
+1677 
-1692 RVGVQ
+1692 
-1697 RLAEI
+1697 
-1702 EASLEMGENAAD
+1702 
-1714 ALGEETETISE
+1714 
-1725 ILRDHYRKSGEA
+1725 KSG
-1737 FLRSMAVK
+1737 
-1745 KKWTAAEIEAKRRE
+1745 
-1759 RVNRAMEN
+1759 
-1767 NVSLFTM
+1767 
-1774 EDFARHAWEMYQDGG
+1774 
-1789 ATKGEID
+1789 
-1796 RLGTSEALRE
+1796 
-1806 AVDDKAV
+1806 
-1813 KEWVSGKMEGLLGE
+1813 
-1827 PGIYNGKD
+1827 
-1835 RYTPSGASRS
+1835 
-1845 FKQLHY
+1845 
-1851 DYTLDNLVR
+1851 
-1860 AMNET
+1860 
-1865 QSARGE
+1865 
-1871 GIWGASAGSLMAVAT
+1871 
-1886 PEYRSIAEI
+1886 
-1895 RADKNRL
+1895 AD
-1902 RTASEEEYSQIQN
+1902 
-1915 SLRSQTD
+1915 
-1922 AIISAVQKTNKA
+1922 
-1934 ITDNQFEEIDHIG
+1934 
-1947 TALLDG
+1947 
-1953 GKGAQTPASIRKAF
+1953 
-1967 REYGYSLSDSLVN
+1967 
-1980 QIKALY
+1980 
-1986 DEVAKTPTEYF
+1986 
-1997 EAKPQWAV
+1997 
-2005 GFDEVLAAVVPDNAS
+2005 
-2020 PELVQ
+2020 
-2025 NLTGRGVNV
+2025 
-2034 VSYRANDEGDRLNK
+2034 
-2048 INAVDQAKFSLKS
+2048 
-2061 DSGTPSQEQ
+2061 TPSQEQ

-2147 VRAGNREA
+2147 TRAGNRAA

-2179 LNKADANLKAAK
+2179 LNKAEANLKAAR
-2191 QRLEDYRGIR
+2191 QRLEDYKDIR

-2224 LTENSQRRHIP
+2224 LTDNSQRRHIP
-2235 EEMKGAVRDLLLG
+2235 EEMKGAVRELLLG
-2248 IDQSSATMSTS
+2248 IDQSSATMSSS
-2259 EGAARTKA
+2259 EGAVRTKA
-2267 DERFLSGLERLRNLQ
+2267 DERFLSGLEKLRNLQ

-2297 LRDMLSEQIRVFRY
+2297 LRDMLSEQIRIFRY

-2335 QSLRDVVKAV
+2335 RSLRDVVKAV

-2380 YSMRADDAKNFL
+2380 RSTKFDEAKIFL
-2392 QWSNTNPWFAFQR
+2392 KWSNTNPWFAFQR

-2436 SVYTTKEVKAWEK
+2436 SVYTAKEAKAWKK
-2449 ELHEVTL
+2449 EIHRVEL
-2456 SSGRKI
+2456 SNGQKI
-2462 TISTPQLMSL
+2462 VITTPQNMDL
-2472 YELAKRPQALQH
+2472 YELAKREQALRH
-2484 LLQGGARIGNVK
+2484 LLQGGARISDIQD
-2496 NGKVTVAQTEAALL
+2496 GKELIAQTEAALL
-2510 TQEDLTNLAKRL
+2510 TQADLTNLAKRL

-2534 SYMETQGAK
+2534 NYIETQGGR
-2543 WGNEVSMARFGY
+2543 WGNEVSMTRFGY
-2555 QAFGEKGYFPIQS
+2555 MAFRERGYMPIQS
-2568 DQTNLNAKDP
+2568 DQTNLDAKDP
-2578 GSQENSIFRLLNMS
+2578 GAKENSITRLLNMG
-2592 FNKSLTQNANNA
+2592 FTKSLNQNASNA
-2604 IIVSDIFDVFSGH
+2604 IVVEDIFDVFSDH
-2617 MTDMAKYNALAIP
+2617 MSEMAKYNAMAIP
-2630 VLDAMKWYNYRTRA
+2630 VLDAMKWYNYRTRS
-2644 VNEQGQIA
+2644 VNEQGQIS

-2691 YNRMLSNYKVA
+2691 FNRMLSNYKVA

-2714 PIAYLRAAAVM
+2714 FTAYLRAGAVM
-2725 SPQYLAKG
+2725 NPKYLAKAIK
-2733 LTMGSNWK
+2733 MGSNWR
-2741 EMEQYSGIAKWK
+2741 EMERYSGIAKWK

-2770 KHADTW
+2770 EHAETW
-2776 KDAAN
+2776 KDVAN

-2794 TWGALW
+2794 AWGFLW
-2800 NACKAEII
+2800 NACKAETM
-2808 DKQHLTGEALLQATA
+2808 DKQHLTGEALLQATE

-2838 TLTRSQIMRSKSFV
+2838 TLTRSQVMRSKSFV
-2852 AKTITAFQSEATLS
+2852 AKTTTAFQSEATLS

-2883 GMPRSKALGKN
+2883 GMPRAKALAKN

-2911 SAVMESLWDAF
+2911 SALVESFWDAV
-2922 RDDDRYQNF
+2922 RDDDRYKN
-2931 MEKFGEAFSGWSG
+2931 FGEKLWDAFWGWGG
-2944 NLEQNL
+2944 NLEQDL
-2950 NPLRKIPILK
+2950 NPLRKIPVLK
-2960 DILSWLDGYGND
+2960 DVLAWLDGYDNE
-2972 RTEMAGLKGIVDFAR
+2972 RTEMAGIKGIIDFAR
-2987 TAVEEFKLRTGLTDK
+2987 ITVEEIGLRTGLTDK
-3002 ATSLTYND
+3002 ATDLTYND
-3010 KMTVY
+3010 KMTAY
-3015 GFIYKGLK
+3015 GYIYKGLK
-3023 ALSSTTGL
+3023 AFSSTTGL
-3031 PLSNVTRDVIAIW
+3031 PLSNLTRDVIAIW
-3044 NTVIGHPTGLV
+3044 NTVIGQPTGRV

-3072 DGYLTQDEAIAL
+3072 DGYLTRDEAIAL

-3105 TVRWETGEGKT
+3105 TVRWETGEGKN

-3122 FEAKDEGEIQDAL
+3122 FEAGDEGEIQDAL

-3165 DEAQAREYLAKY
+3165 DEAQARAYLTKY

-3212 AAIDAGNDIKAAK
+3212 AAIDAGKDIKAAK
-3225 EELVKNG
+3225 AELVKNG

-3261 RLKKYCGMD
+3261 RLKQYCGMD

-3321 EKTLS
+3321 EKTLAS
-3326 AQITRLYKDE
+3326 QITRLYKDE

>member
-20 QEQERMRQ
+20 QEQERLRQ

-67 KKNVEKGKAH
+67 KKNVEKGRAH

-86 RPSTTN
+86 RPDTGG

-128 FTSGKAQKRKTQG
+128 FTSGKAQKRQTQG

-214 ITDGSQ
+214 ITEGSQ

-247 KTQAARAQERID
+247 KTQAARAQERADRAYQQLQGLGLSIPDGFPD
-259 EASRQLRAMGK
+259 EDGA
-270 PTPDSGDWDSYILQ
+270 WENHILQ
-284 TFQPGSQE
+284 TYAPSSREYQLAQEMIDAKSQANE
-292 ESLILEINRAKK
+292 AWK
-304 ALAEAQKSAAN
+304 AADQTGKWVKN
-315 YEAGANAYGDY
+315 YEDY

-375 KYGIEPE
+375 KYSIEPE

-397 RRSEKVQDFAKKFG
+397 RRGKKVQDFAKKFG

-452 PDANAPGYLLS
+452 PDVNAPGYLLS
-463 DFGGTVQKTQAEGI
+463 DFGGTVQKTQAEGL

-688 ARSMPEGSNAY
+688 ARSMPEGSDAY

-805 QSEDGAVQAGQSP
+805 QSEDGAAQAGQSP

-826 LGQEAQSRAAQEQT
+826 LGQEAQSQAAQGQAEA
-840 EVGLLPSGEE
+840 GLLPSGEE

-876 LTGLA
+876 MAGLA
-881 DTGESVGPEVDLL
+881 DTGESVGPEADLPT
-894 MIADDTPQ
+894 IAYDTPQ

-908 QARSTET
+908 QAQSTET
-915 AQESAKG
+915 AQEKSAKG
-922 KNGKLAATRAA
+922 KNGKLTATRAA
-933 VEAPAVTTGGEEITI
+933 VEAPAVTTGGDEITI

-993 NVARNYIANYNGSQD
+993 NVARNYISNYNGSQD

-1072 TARPAE
+1072 TARLAE

-1126 FVAATMS
+1126 FVAATLS

-1186 IRKYQGAY
+1186 IRKYRGAY

-1264 LKGKKLNEGTERFL
+1264 LKGKKLNGGTERFL

-1307 YWESGAAEGAQFS
+1307 YWESGEEIRNSIKNTSGLSLAEQ
-1320 IGYDA
+1320 
-1325 NNVPFVK
+1325 
-1332 IDEELFADVP
+1332 L
-1342 KRELGAA
+1342 KRL
-1349 VRSYLK
+1349 Y
-1355 DNYPNGVEVAGK
+1355 
-1367 TFLINAKARKEI
+1367 
-1379 TNSED
+1379 
-1384 AKDLLARAPTV
+1384 
-1395 YRDKMEAVSRAD
+1395 
-1407 EIANAIVDYVNE
+1407 
-1419 APAHTRKDSITEF
+1419 
-1432 ARGRLHFRVG
+1432 
-1442 QSGYAAQAVV
+1442 
-1452 AKRKNGELLLY
+1452 NGELASSDSLYFGTTPASLDAVGLNEYPLVCNVSTLRKITTEKHNIPRRVLKNINSILSDALLAFTDGDRVGILTG
-1463 DIVHLTPYKIKE
+1463 DIDANGKPVLVAIQSGVMVDREPANIIKSIYGLDHPRE
-1475 KRSKLPNPLAESAN
+1475 WLKNQTNSGKQFTVLQNKERATRFLQTYGYLALVEGKNRSFDKRISQ
-1489 ERTGESA
+1489 
-1496 SGSSIRSESE
+1496 E
-1506 NVKKNFSISLPVEET
+1506 NTDVKKNFSLSLPVEET

-1565 LVFSKDTVDPEFFRS
+1565 LVFSKDTVDPEFYRR

-1602 KKLQAIEHEIHR
+1602 KKLQAIEREIHR

-1667 ETLPPVKKAK
+1667 ETLPPVKRAK

-1774 EDFARHAWEMYQDGG
+1774 ENFARHAWEMYQDGG

-1796 RLGTSEALRE
+1796 RLGTSEALRK

-1813 KEWVSGKMEGLLGE
+1813 VEWVSGKMEGLLGE

-1835 RYTPSGASRS
+1835 RYTPSGASRN

-1967 REYGYSLSDSLVN
+1967 LEYGYSLSDSLVN

-1986 DEVAKTPTEYF
+1986 GEVAKTPTEYF
-1997 EAKPQWAV
+1997 EAKPQRAV

-2083 EAYNTAAKEV
+2083 DAYNTAAKEV

-2179 LNKADANLKAAK
+2179 LNRAEANLKAAR

-2522 TPRQIEV
+2522 TTRQIEV

-2630 VLDAMKWYNYRTRA
+2630 VLDAMKWYNYRTRS
-2644 VNEQGQIA
+2644 VNEQGQIS
-2652 TKSVQRSLETAYGRG
+2652 TRSVQRSLETAYGRG
-2667 AGNYFLNLM
+2667 GGNYFLNLM
-2676 KDLNGVSDGGREDGL
+2676 KDLNGVSDGGREDGF
-2691 YNRMLSNYKVA
+2691 YNKMLSNYKVA

-2714 PIAYLRAAAVM
+2714 FTAYLRAGAVM
-2725 SPQYLAKG
+2725 NPKYLAKAI
-2733 LTMGSNWK
+2733 TMGSSWR

-2776 KDAAN
+2776 KDWVN
-2781 EKLMLGAEWGDRL
+2781 EKAMLGAEWGDRL

-2800 NACKAEII
+2800 NACKAEIM

-2838 TLTRSQIMRSKSFV
+2838 TLTRSQAMRSKSFV
-2852 AKTITAFQSEATLS
+2852 IKTSTSFMSEPTLS
-2866 YNLLLQG
+2866 YNLLLQS

-2883 GMPRSKALGKN
+2883 GMPRGKALAKH
-2894 WKAFMPAFL
+2894 WRIFRPVL
-2903 AYLANGVL
+2903 VAYLLGSVVGA
-2911 SAVMESLWDAF
+2911 AFESFWDAI
-2922 RDDDRYQNF
+2922 RDDDRYQTF
-2931 MEKFGEAFSGWSG
+2931 GEKFLEAFLGKDG
-2944 NLEQNL
+2944 NLVQDL
-2950 NPLRKIPILK
+2950 NPLNKLPVLK
-2960 DILSWLDGYGND
+2960 EIFSWISGFGNSRLELEGLRNAWEFLGITAEELRLLLGKQD
-2972 RTEMAGLKGIVDFAR
+2972 EPTE
-2987 TAVEEFKLRTGLTDK
+2987 
-3002 ATSLTYND
+3002 LTYNGH
-3010 KMTVY
+3010 MTAY
-3015 GFIYKGLK
+3015 GYIYKFLK
-3023 ALSSTTGL
+3023 AASSLTGL
-3031 PLSNVTRDVIAIW
+3031 PVSNLTRDVIAIW
-3044 NTVIGHPTGLV
+3044 NTVIGQPTGLV
-3055 VTTYAPTKEAEI
+3055 ATTYAPTKEAEI

-3072 DGYLTQDEAIAL
+3072 DGYLTRDEAITL
-3084 LQQKV
+3084 LRQKV

-3096 ITEDEAYWK
+3096 ITEDEAYWE
-3105 TVRWETGEGKT
+3105 TVRWETGEGKN

-3177 AGLSEEKEFY
+3177 AGLSAEKEFY

-3212 AAIDAGNDIKAAK
+3212 AAIDAGKDIKAAK
-3225 EELVKNG
+3225 AELVKNG

-3288 KQDYEKYGSFDQAVR
+3288 KQGYEKYGSFDKAVR

-3321 EKTLS
+3321 EKTLAS
-3326 AQITRLYKDE
+3326 QITRLYKDE